1 MGSIVGIAI
10 VNSVCPEDWVEY
22 QDTCLLFSKDAQ
34 SWDAAEVYISSFE
47 KGFQFST
54 NQPTNKTTNQPTSF
68 PTNTLTSKPTNQPT
82 NKPDQPNQSSN
93 QLTNQPNNLLP
104 INQPTNQPTN
114 EQTNQPPTNHT
125 TGHCRLFGKAYLA
138 AVETAEKMKFIENIL
153 RVLHLHWLGAR
164 DFIIEGSWRWLKTGF
179 GLTYFNWGP
188 NEPDDINGSQNC
200 LKVLAF
206 NDTIAWGDA
215 SCRDRQYYICEQA

>member
-1 MGSIVGIAI
+1 MGSIVGIAV

-34 SWDAAEVYISSFE
+34 SWDAAE
-47 KGFQFST
+47 
-54 NQPTNKTTNQPTSF
+54 
-68 PTNTLTSKPTNQPT
+68 
-82 NKPDQPNQSSN
+82 
-93 QLTNQPNNLLP
+93 
-104 INQPTNQPTN
+104 
-114 EQTNQPPTNHT
+114 
-125 TGHCRLFGKAYLA
+125 GHCRLFGKAYLA

-206 NDTIAWGDA
+206 NETIAWGDA
-215 SCRDRQYYICEQA
+215 SCRDRHYYICEQA